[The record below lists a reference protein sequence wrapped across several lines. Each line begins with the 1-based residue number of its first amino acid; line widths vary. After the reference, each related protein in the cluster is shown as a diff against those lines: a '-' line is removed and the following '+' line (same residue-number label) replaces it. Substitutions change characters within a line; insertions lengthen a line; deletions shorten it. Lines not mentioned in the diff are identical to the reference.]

1 MKKLLALLL
10 VLTMVLSMAACGGN
24 NAPAASATE
33 GAGDSEGEAPAVD
46 IVEGNY
52 TYHASTTALGTNW
65 NPHTWDT
72 DGDSDMMSYLTAPLC
87 TMSVDDSLNG
97 VYQWIYVAAQ
107 SIEDVTADHQDD
119 LTKYGCSLPEGQA
132 VEDTKS
138 GFVFEVKLNPDMKWE
153 DGTPIN
159 ADSYV
164 YSTKALLDP
173 NMRNYRANL
182 FYAGE
187 SAVAGGDT
195 YYNSGAPIY
204 TPMVAAYGDGEEGDY
219 SFDLDAGIKA
229 GTVYVSVSSEAM
241 TLYSESLT
249 ALNGYGLGMD
259 ATIKTLGDAAD
270 AYGYTK
276 VTAENIGMIK
286 DLINAALTKLFNV
299 TDAKEQ
305 ANLLK
310 EALFVNNGEVAEV
323 ADYDETVGCYKVD
336 EYTFRYV
343 TQAQL
348 DLNNFK
354 VHCGSNWLVY
364 EPYYEAG
371 KDTTGALVTTDYC
384 TAIDNT
390 MSYGPYRLES
400 LQDGKQAVLTRNEN
414 YYAYQKTESGYLYAL
429 TDYLVDGEQQ
439 LSYQTNRVV
448 IDVMDPDAAKQAFL
462 KGELTEWEPTAD
474 DLPIYATSDQLYK
487 ADETFTM
494 SLFFNCGLENL
505 KKMDASKGNQNSVV
519 LSNTNFRRA
528 FSLAIDRDDYV
539 GATSGWKPAYEL
551 LNTLYFY
558 DVYNDPNS
566 SYRNS
571 EPAMQAIC
579 NLYGVEYGEGT
590 PYATLKDAYQS
601 INGYNLTEA
610 QKLMKT
616 ACEELV
622 AEGLYKAGEPIK
634 VRIGWAK
641 GALTS
646 ADNQQLALMN
656 KYINQ
661 AVEGSGF
668 GTVTLEAIGNIND
681 RYGDV
686 AKGEYAMGYGA
697 WGGAAFYPFRN
708 MQVYCDPDQY
718 DVNEVGC
725 WNPTT
730 ETLTIQL
737 NGEDVTKTW
746 QEWSGCM
753 IGSGDMA
760 NESFEVKLQILA
772 TMEEE
777 YLKLFYRIPLAS
789 TTSCTM
795 LSYQCNNYTE
805 DYNIMYG
812 FGGLE
817 LMTYNYTDEEW
828 ADYVSEQGGTLNY
841 E

>member
-1 MKKLLALLL
+1 MKKFLALLL
-10 VLTMVLSMAACGGN
+10 TLAMVLSMAACGGN
-24 NAPAASATE
+24 TDAEAPAATDGEGE
-33 GAGDSEGEAPAVD
+33 GAEAPALE
-46 IVEGNY
+46 IVEGDY
-52 TYHASTTALGTNW
+52 TYHSYTTALGTNW

-72 DGDSDMMSYLTAPLC
+72 NGDEAMMSYLTTPLC
-87 TMSVDDSLNG
+87 TMSIDDSLNG
-97 VYQWIYVAAQ
+97 VYQWINVAAE
-107 SIEDVTADHQDD
+107 SVEDVTADHQDD
-119 LTKYGCSLPEGQA
+119 LTKYGCVLPEGQA
-132 VEDTKS
+132 VEDTES
-138 GFVFEVKLNPDMKWE
+138 GFVFEIKLNPDMKWE

-159 ADSYV
+159 ADSYI

-173 NMRNYRANL
+173 EMRNYRANL

-187 SAVAGGDT
+187 SAVAGGAA

-204 TPMVAAYGDGEEGDY
+204 EPMVAPYGEGEEADY
-219 SFDLDAGIKA
+219 SFDLDAGIEA
-229 GTVYVSVSSEAM
+229 GTVYVSASSDGM
-241 TLYSESLT
+241 TLYSESLA

-259 ATIKTLGDAAD
+259 DTIAALAEAAD
-270 AYGYTK
+270 PYGYTK
-276 VTAENIGMIK
+276 VTAENVDQVK
-286 DLINAALTKLFNV
+286 ELITAILSGLFGIE
-299 TDAKEQ
+299 DPAEQ
-305 ANLLK
+305 ANYMK

-323 ADYDETVGCYKVD
+323 ADYDATVGCYKVD
-336 EYTFRYV
+336 DYTFRYV
-343 TQAQL
+343 TQTQL

-354 VHCGSNWLVY
+354 IHCGSNWLVY

-384 TAIDNT
+384 TSIDNT

-400 LQDGKQAVLTRNEN
+400 LQDGKQAVFTRNEN
-414 YYAYQKTESGYLYAL
+414 YYAYQKTESGYLYAV
-429 TDYLVDGEQQ
+429 TDYLVDGEPQ
-439 LSYQTNRVV
+439 LAYQTNRVV
-448 IDVMDPDAAKQAFL
+448 IDVMDDDAAKQAFL
-462 KGELTEWEPTAD
+462 KGELTEWSPTPD

-487 ADETFTM
+487 VDETFTM
-494 SLFFNCGLENL
+494 SFFFNSGLENL
-505 KKMDASKGNQNSVV
+505 KTMDESKGNQNSVV
-519 LSNTNFRRA
+519 LSNPNFRRA

-539 GATSGWKPAYEL
+539 GATSGWKPAYAL

-590 PYATLKDAYQS
+590 PYETLRDAYKS

-616 ACEELV
+616 ACDELV
-622 AEGLYKAGEPIK
+622 AEGLYTAGDPINI
-634 VRIGWAK
+634 RIGWAK

-668 GTVTLEAIGNIND
+668 GTVTLEAIGNINN
-681 RYGDV
+681 RYADV
-686 AKGEYAMGYGA
+686 ATGEYAMGYGA

-708 MQVYCDPDQY
+708 LQVYCDPDQY

-725 WNPTT
+725 WDPTT
-730 ETLTIQL
+730 ETLTMEI
-737 NGEDVTKTW
+737 NGEEVTKTW
-746 QEWSGCM
+746 QDWSSCM

-772 TMEEE
+772 TLEEN
-777 YLKLFYRIPLAS
+777 YLNFFYRIPLAS
-789 TTSCTM
+789 TTTCSM
-795 LSYQCNNYTE
+795 LSYQCSYYTDE
-805 DYNIMYG
+805 YNIMYG

-817 LMTYNYTDEEW
+817 LMTYNYTDAEW
-828 ADYVSEQGGTLNY
+828 AEYVSEQGGTLNY